1 MNWYTAERVTV
12 SSGSTI
18 VRVVSGESVAAIR
31 AHDGLEINSFNA
43 VDIELTYTEEGT
55 GDQVIQLVR
64 PWPHASQTEQA
75 AQVVPTAAHF
85 NDSVQ
90 VLTNTYEHVFAQ
102 LGSYFSFGTQATGNV
117 TFKAVRV
124 DESDVTV
131 RCINQWDAD
140 LSTLEASASSSVA
153 DLNAI
158 DTAINGSGGLVEVAA
173 QVSDDLEAVDAVL
186 SGYVATA
193 KTYRDNA
200 LTYRNTAENYRD
212 EAEGL
217 RDTTYSYRNEVS
229 GWHTSISGWKTAA
242 ESARDLAEQYRDE
255 AEAFKDQA
263 GQIVGG
269 NYVDQST
276 TVNGKALSE
285 DIVLDH
291 EDVGAISS
299 VGGKHLKYFYF
310 GDYDETDSAN
320 KGIRGYVRDKEIFL
334 AADTGEESRGT
345 ELYLDGKRVYHTGHL
360 PDAGDV
366 EALPEHQVTTSAYG
380 YSTDLNKITDKNLIT
395 TLSGSYTNS
404 PLGSGSSNVTGILKV
419 ERRAF
424 DAGFAVY
431 QEVKIQGGSVH
442 WRYGTGQPLVFGD
455 WNQDFS
461 ENHLPE
467 ISEVV
472 GLQDKLDEIELFA
485 LAGL

>member
-12 SSGSTI
+12 SSGSSI
-18 VRVVSGESVAAIR
+18 VRVVSGESVSAIR

-55 GDQVIQLVR
+55 GDQIIQLVR

-90 VLTNTYEHVFAQ
+90 VLTNTYEHVFAH
-102 LGSYFSFGTQATGNV
+102 LGSYFSFGTQASGTV

-131 RCINQWDAD
+131 RCINQWNAD
-140 LSTLEASASSSVA
+140 LSALELSASSSVA

-158 DTAINGSGGLVEVAA
+158 DTAINGSGGLMEVAA
-173 QVSDDLEAVDAVL
+173 QVSDDLEAVDTVL

-255 AEAFKDQA
+255 AEAFKNQA

-276 TVNGKALSE
+276 KVNGKALSG
-285 DIVLDH
+285 DIELDH
-291 EDVGAISS
+291 EDVGALASTSLAVGIIAENDRDLDLQPDNDYFDASLRFDFKGRSS
-299 VGGKHLKYFYF
+299 VGNCPVF
-310 GDYDETDSAN
+310 A
-320 KGIRGYVRDKEIFL
+320 
-334 AADTGEESRGT
+334 
-345 ELYLDGKRVYHTGHL
+345 
-360 PDAGDV
+360 
-366 EALPEHQVTTSAYG
+366 TSAY
-380 YSTDLNKITDKNLIT
+380 SHIISV
-395 TLSGSYTNS
+395 SGWRDS
-404 PLGSGSSNVTGILKV
+404 SGGFPSQMSIGQGRLAIRSGTSNTEWGTWF
-419 ERRAF
+419 EAF
-424 DAGFAVY
+424 TA
-431 QEVKIQGGSVH
+431 
-442 WRYGTGQPLVFGD
+442 
-455 WNQDFS
+455 
-461 ENHLPE
+461 NHLPE
-467 ISEVV
+467 LSEVN
-472 GLQDKLDEIELFA
+472 GLVTALNAKASNSDMNTALALKTDKTTTNNMQTQLDEIELFA